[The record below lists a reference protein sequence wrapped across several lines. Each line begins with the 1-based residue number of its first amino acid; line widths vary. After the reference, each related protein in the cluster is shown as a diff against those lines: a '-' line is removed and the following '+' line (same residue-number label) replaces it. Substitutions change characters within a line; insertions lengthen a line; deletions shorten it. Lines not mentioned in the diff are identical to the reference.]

1 MSKKVPNAAHDG
13 TLQHT
18 LEGGVDRA
26 TAVAHES
33 IDSVSDV
40 ARPALDR
47 MTSIA
52 HTAVD
57 RAGSAAGQ
65 AAGVVGDKGDHLN
78 ASGQKL
84 VEKAG
89 SFVRENPVASLGMA
103 VAAGYFLSRI
113 FSAR

>member
-1 MSKKVPNAAHDG
+1 MSKNVPNAAHDG

-18 LEGGVDRA
+18 LERGVDKA

-33 IDSVSDV
+33 IDSVSE
-40 ARPALDR
+40 AASPALDR
-47 MTSIA
+47 MTSGA
-52 HTAVD
+52 HSAVD
-57 RAGSAAGQ
+57 RAGSAAGH
-65 AAGVVGDKGDHLN
+65 AAGAVGDKGDRLN

-84 VEKAG
+84 AEQAG

-113 FSAR
+113 ISAR